1 MPAVARQGDR
11 GVIHA
16 TPFTIISGSPDV
28 SINNKPAVRQGDRSS
43 PHAGHTSKIQSG
55 SPTVFV
61 NNRPLARVGDPFAPK
76 CTKVQTGSGDV
87 FAG

>member
-1 MPAVARQGDR
+1 MPAVARQGDM
-11 GVIHA
+11 GVIHGS
-16 TPFTIISGSPDV
+16 PFTIISGSPDV
-28 SINNKPAVRQGDRSS
+28 NVNNKPAARQGDRSS
-43 PHAGHTSKIQSG
+43 FHKKHSSTIQSG

-61 NNRPLARVGDPFAPK
+61 NNRPLARVGDPLVQ